1 MAGTEAAPAKPASK
15 AAAKPAAKKAPAKP
29 ANKQAPAKKASV
41 AGKKA
46 PAKKAP
52 AKKAPAK
59 KASAAAKAPPKKAP
73 TRKAKP
79 KVDKAKAKPEKP
91 TTDDRAP
98 STESRVTEHLAP
110 KTEGRAAKT
119 EDRAAKTEDRAAKT
133 EDRAAKTEDRAA
145 VAGGQADRK
154 PLVLVTGASG
164 FIGSRLVEGLRGQA
178 RVRVLVPPSES
189 APEGDDIEVAVG
201 DVRDLGALES
211 ACEGVELI
219 YHLAARVGDWG
230 DEDDFW
236 TVNVDGTRNL
246 FEAAV
251 HAGCRRVVM
260 VSSIAV
266 YGMQLR
272 TASCD
277 EEVPRAEGIGPYSRS
292 KSASEAI
299 ARDYQ
304 RRGDVEVVV
313 VRPGNV
319 FGPGRTPWVGEL
331 IRVLRKGQ
339 APLIDSG
346 AGDAQL
352 AYVDN
357 VVDVLKAAARH
368 PDAAGKIYNA
378 VDGHGV
384 TWKQYIG
391 DLARLAGVREP
402 RMAVP
407 HKVAWTAARAL
418 ERFAKL
424 RRSADR
430 PLLTREAVV
439 LLSSRHPI
447 PNQRAVAELGFTP
460 RPYEQCL
467 REVEAYIATEL

>member
-1 MAGTEAAPAKPASK
+1 MGGKFQGRSRLITEAVEETA
-15 AAAKPAAKKAPAKP
+15 
-29 ANKQAPAKKASV
+29 
-41 AGKKA
+41 
-46 PAKKAP
+46 
-52 AKKAPAK
+52 
-59 KASAAAKAPPKKAP
+59 
-73 TRKAKP
+73 
-79 KVDKAKAKPEKP
+79 
-91 TTDDRAP
+91 
-98 STESRVTEHLAP
+98 
-110 KTEGRAAKT
+110 
-119 EDRAAKTEDRAAKT
+119 EDRAAIDEDRSPSA
-133 EDRAAKTEDRAA
+133 EDR
-145 VAGGQADRK
+145 QP

-164 FIGSRLVEGLRGQA
+164 FIGSRLLDALAGQA
-178 RVRVLVPPSES
+178 RVRALVPPGEQLV
-189 APEGDDIEVAVG
+189 DDQLEVVVG
-201 DVRDLGALES
+201 DVRDQSALEQ
-211 ACEGVELI
+211 ACEGVDRVF
-219 YHLAARVGDWG
+219 HLAARVGDWG
-230 DEDDFW
+230 HEDDFW

-251 HAGCRRVVM
+251 HAHCRRVVM

-272 TASCD
+272 TSCCD
-277 EEVPRAEGIGPYSRS
+277 EELPRAEGVGPYSRS

-299 ARDYQ
+299 ARDYH

-331 IRVLRKGQ
+331 VRVLRKGQ

-346 AGDAQL
+346 TGDAQL

-357 VVDVLKAAARH
+357 VVDVLMAAASH

-384 TWKQYIG
+384 TWRQYLG

-424 RRSADR
+424 RRSSER

-439 LLSSRHPI
+439 LLSSKHPI
-447 PNQRAVAELGFTP
+447 PNQRAVAELGFMP

-467 REVEAYIATEL
+467 REVQTYIDSGAV